1 MKKMGRPKGE
11 NNKNNT
17 CSIRMDDKTLKRLEL
32 YCEKMQMQKSDVIR
46 EAIFALTEE
55 EDDN

>member
-55 EDDN
+55 EDDK